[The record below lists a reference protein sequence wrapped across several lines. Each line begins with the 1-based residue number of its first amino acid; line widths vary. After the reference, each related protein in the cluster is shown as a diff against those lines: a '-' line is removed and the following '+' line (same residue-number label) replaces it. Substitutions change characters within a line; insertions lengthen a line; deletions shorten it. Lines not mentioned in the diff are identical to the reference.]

1 MKLIKN
7 VKLYKP
13 EFAGIGDILIDSQ
26 KIVAIAENIDFSCSA
41 LNCEIIDGT
50 DLVACPGFIDSHF
63 HMIGGGGEN
72 GFQNRTPEVQL
83 SQLTT
88 AGVTTVCGLLGTDG
102 VCRDDLALLAKAR
115 ALEVEGISTYIYVGN
130 YRLPVKGITDSIIK
144 DMLAIDKVIGI
155 GEIAI
160 SDHRNGAPT
169 FEQFAHAAADTR
181 TGGLLAGKAG
191 VVNCHVGPN
200 KGMLDFLFRAIEET
214 DIPITTFLPTHCE
227 RSQALVSQ
235 AIDFAKLGGTFDVTA
250 SEDSE
255 LNEKLSGDLPF
266 YRILQQVLAS
276 GLTSDCLTLSS
287 DGQGSL
293 PRFDAKG
300 NFLGI
305 GIGSARSLLV
315 AVKEAVFKANL
326 PFETVLPVVTSNV
339 ARVLKLEHKG
349 RLAVSKDADILLL
362 NAKTLDIETVLA
374 KGQVMVDKGEAKVFG
389 TFEKALS

>member
-13 EFAGIGDILIDSQ
+13 EYSGIVDILCDSSQ
-26 KIVAIAENIDFSCSA
+26 IIAIAPNIEFNCSA
-41 LNCEIIDGT
+41 LTLEIIDGT
-50 DLVACPGFIDSHF
+50 GKIACPGFIDSHF
-63 HMIGGGGEN
+63 HMLGGGGEN

-88 AGVTTVCGLLGTDG
+88 AGVTTACGLLGTDG

-115 ALEVEGISTYIYVGN
+115 ALEIEGISTYIYVGN

-144 DMLAIDKVIGI
+144 DIMAIDKVIGI

-181 TGGLLAGKAG
+181 TGALLAGKGG

-227 RSQALVSQ
+227 RSQALVDQ
-235 AIDFAKLGGTFDVTA
+235 AIKFAQLGGTFDVTA
-250 SEDSE
+250 SEDSA
-255 LNEKLSGDLPF
+255 LNEKLSGELPF
-266 YRILQQVLAS
+266 YRILKQVLQS
-276 GLTSDCLTLSS
+276 GLSSDCVTLSS

-293 PRFDAKG
+293 PRFDAQGK
-300 NFLGI
+300 FLGI
-305 GIGSARSLLV
+305 GIGSACSLLI
-315 AVKEAVFKANL
+315 AIKEAVLDANIPL
-326 PFETVLPVVTSNV
+326 ETVLPVVTSNV
-339 ARVLKLEHKG
+339 ARILKLEQKG
-349 RLAVSKDADILLL
+349 RIEVAKDADILLL
-362 NAKTLDIETVLA
+362 NATTLDIDTVLA
-374 KGQVMVDKGEAKVFG
+374 KGRIMVKNGEAIVYG
-389 TFEKALS
+389 TFEQAM